1 MRVREAMAKTF
12 STAQRSDPVEK
23 VAELMVNEDCG
34 FVPVM
39 DDGRIAGVITDRD
52 IVVHCL
58 GKGHHDLMSRPAEH
72 VMRTKVTTIGPDET
86 LEEAGHKM
94 AQFRIRRLPVI
105 ENGELV
111 GILSHGNLVQAL
123 QGKGAAVEATL
134 GVTSGA

>member
-23 VAELMVNEDCG
+23 VAELMVKEDCG

-39 DDGRIAGVITDRD
+39 DADRIAGVITDRD

-58 GKGHHDLMSRPAEH
+58 GKGHHDLMSRAAEH
-72 VMRTKVTTIGPDET
+72 VMSTTVTTIGPNET

-94 AQFRIRRLPVI
+94 AQFHIRRLPVT
-105 ENGELV
+105 ENGKLV

-123 QGKGAAVEATL
+123 HGAGAAVGTTL

>member
-1 MRVREAMAKTF
+1 MKVREAMAQTF
-12 STAQRSDPVEK
+12 STVRRSDPIEK
-23 VAELMVNEDCG
+23 VAEFMVREDCG

-39 DDGRIAGVITDRD
+39 DDGRIVGVITDRD

-58 GKGHHDLMSRPAEH
+58 GKGHHDLMSRPCEH
-72 VMRTKVTTIGPDET
+72 VMSTKVTTIGADET

-94 AQFRIRRLPVI
+94 AQLHIRRLPVT
-105 ENGELV
+105 EDGKLV

-123 QGKGAAVEATL
+123 HGKGAAVEATL

>member
-1 MRVREAMAKTF
+1 MRVQEAMAKTY
-12 STAQRSDPVEK
+12 STARRSDPVEK
-23 VAELMVNEDCG
+23 VAQLMIKEDCG

-58 GKGHHDLMSRPAEH
+58 GKGHHDLMSRAAEQ
-72 VMRTKVTTIGPDET
+72 VMSTTVTTIGPDET

-94 AQFRIRRLPVI
+94 AQFHIRRLPVI
-105 ENGELV
+105 ANGKLV

-123 QGKGAAVEATL
+123 HGNGAAVEATL
-134 GVTSGA
+134 GVTGGA